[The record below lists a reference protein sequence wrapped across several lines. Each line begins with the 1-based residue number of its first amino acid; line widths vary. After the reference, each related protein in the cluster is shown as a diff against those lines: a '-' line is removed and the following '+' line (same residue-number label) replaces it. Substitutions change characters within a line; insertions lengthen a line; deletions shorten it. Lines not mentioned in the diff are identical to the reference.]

1 MLGIGS
7 YAFRWHVGIR
17 DRFPERPITAAAI
30 LDHAARLGIG
40 LVQFA
45 DNLPLHAL
53 PSHEVDAL
61 AAQARDLGIV
71 LELGMTGCDP
81 ALVRQYLDLAGRLDV
96 TLLRIAPTAGESAGS
111 NGEIAALFARLLPDC
126 RAAGVVLAVENHFH
140 LPSPRL
146 VEIVTRVG
154 DEALGVCLDVANSI
168 ACEEWPKTTI
178 DLLAPYA
185 VNLHLKDFRI
195 ALDPHGVGG
204 SFVGTPLGQ
213 GCFDPAIVFDALAR
227 HGRQVNTILE
237 HWLPWQGDF
246 HRTQAMEL
254 AWLDESV
261 AAARALTG
269 RYPVINTNIAKGER
283 DVQDTHHHRG

>member
-17 DRFPERPITAAAI
+17 DRFPEQPITAAAI
-30 LDHAARLGIG
+30 LDHAARLGVG

-45 DNLPLHAL
+45 DNLPLHTL
-53 PSHEVDAL
+53 PSDEIDAL
-61 AAQARDLGIV
+61 AAQAKHLGIT

-81 ALVRQYLDLAGRLDV
+81 SLVRQYLDLADRLDV
-96 TLLRIAPTAGESAGS
+96 SLLRIAPTAEESAGS
-111 NGEIAALFARLLPDC
+111 NARIASLFARLLPDC

-146 VEIVTRVG
+146 VEIVTTVR
-154 DEALGVCLDVANSI
+154 DEVLGVCLDVANSI
-168 ACEEWPKTTI
+168 ACQEWPKTTI

-213 GCFDPAIVFDALAR
+213 GSFDPAIVFDVLER

-246 HRTQAMEL
+246 AATQALEL
-254 AWLDESV
+254 AWLEQSV
-261 AAARALTG
+261 AAARALSA
-269 RYPVINTNIAKGER
+269 RYPIIDMNIAKGER
-283 DVQDTHHHRG
+283 DVQDAHHHRG

>member
-17 DRFPERPITAAAI
+17 DRIPDHPISAAGI
-30 LDHAARLGIG
+30 LDHAARLQVG

-45 DNLPLHAL
+45 DNLPLHTLSSA
-53 PSHEVDAL
+53 EIDAL
-61 AAQARDLGIV
+61 AEQAARLHIA
-71 LELGMTGCDP
+71 LELGMTGCAP
-81 ALVRQYLDLAGRLDV
+81 HLVGQYLDLARRLGV
-96 TLLRIAPTAGESAGS
+96 SLLRIAPTAEESSAE
-111 NGEIAALFARLLPDC
+111 NAEIATMLSQLLPAC

-146 VEIVTRVG
+146 VDIVTMVD
-154 DEALGVCLDVANSI
+154 DEALGICLDVANSI
-168 ACEEWPKTTI
+168 ACREWPETTI
-178 DLLAPYA
+178 ELLAPFA

-213 GCFDPAIVFDALAR
+213 GCFDPSSVFRALWR
-227 HGRQVNTILE
+227 HGRQFNTILE

-246 HRTQAMEL
+246 VTTQALEL
-254 AWLDESV
+254 AWLEQSV
-261 AAARALTG
+261 SAAKSLAERHPL
-269 RYPVINTNIAKGER
+269 IETNNAKGER
-283 DVQDTHHHRG
+283 DVQHPPHHRG

>member
-17 DRFPERPITAAAI
+17 DRIPDRPITAAAI
-30 LDHAARLGIG
+30 LEHAARLGVG

-45 DNLPLHAL
+45 DNLPLHKL
-53 PSHEVDAL
+53 PPAEIDAL
-61 AAQARDLGIV
+61 AAQAKQLGIAI
-71 LELGMTGCDP
+71 ELGMTGCDP
-81 ALVRQYLDLAGRLDV
+81 ALVGRYLELARKLDAP
-96 TLLRIAPTAGESAGS
+96 LLRIAPTAEESAGTDA
-111 NGEIAALFARLLPDC
+111 EIAALFTRLLPEC
-126 RAAGVVLAVENHFH
+126 REAGVVLAVENHFH

-146 VEIVTRVG
+146 VAIVEAVG
-154 DEALGVCLDVANSI
+154 DPALGVCLDVANSI
-168 ACEEWPKTTI
+168 ACQEWPKTTI

-213 GCFDPAIVFDALAR
+213 GTFDAAVVFDAL
-227 HGRQVNTILE
+227 GRQGRRVNTILE

-246 HRTQAMEL
+246 ASTQALEL
-254 AWLDESV
+254 AWLEQSV
-261 AAARALTG
+261 AAANALAA
-269 RYPVINTNIAKGER
+269 RFPLINIAKGE
-283 DVQDTHHHRG
+283 

>member
-1 MLGIGS
+1 MLGMGS

-17 DRFPERPITAAAI
+17 DLVPEHPISAAGI
-30 LDHAARLGIG
+30 LDHAARLGVG

-45 DNLPLHAL
+45 DNLPLHML
-53 PSHEVDAL
+53 RHGEIDAL
-61 AAQARDLGIV
+61 ARQAGRLGIA
-71 LELGMTGCDP
+71 LELGMTGCAPD
-81 ALVRQYLDLAGRLDV
+81 LVGRYLDLAGRLGV
-96 TLLRIAPTAGESAGS
+96 SLLRIAPTAEESSAEDA
-111 NGEIAALFARLLPDC
+111 EIAAMFTQLLPAC

-146 VEIVTRVG
+146 VDIIAIVG
-154 DEALGVCLDVANSI
+154 DETLGVCLDVANSI
-168 ACEEWPKTTI
+168 ACQEWPETTI
-178 DLLAPYA
+178 ALLAPLA

-213 GCFDPAIVFDALAR
+213 GRFDPSIVFDALGQ

-246 HRTQAMEL
+246 ATTQALEL
-254 AWLDESV
+254 AWLEQSI
-261 AAARALTG
+261 AAARALAP
-269 RYPVINTNIAKGER
+269 RYPLINTDIAKGA
-283 DVQDTHHHRG
+283 

>member
-17 DRFPERPITAAAI
+17 DRVPDHPISAAGI
-30 LDHAARLGIG
+30 LDHAARLGVP

-45 DNLPLHAL
+45 DNLPLHTL
-53 PSHEVDAL
+53 PKGEIDAL
-61 AAQARDLGIV
+61 AAQARSLGIA
-71 LELGMTGCDP
+71 LELGMTGC
-81 ALVRQYLDLAGRLDV
+81 AEELVGQYLDLAGRLDA
-96 TLLRIAPTAGESAGS
+96 TLLRIAPTAEESLAKDA
-111 NGEIAALFARLLPDC
+111 EIAAMFARLLPAC

-146 VEIVTRVG
+146 VDIVTMVG

-168 ACEEWPKTTI
+168 ACQEWPETTI
-178 DLLAPYA
+178 ALLAPHA

-213 GCFDPAIVFDALAR
+213 GCLDPSIVFDALKR
-227 HGRQVNTILE
+227 LDRRVNTILE

-246 HRTQAMEL
+246 DTTQALEL
-254 AWLDESV
+254 AWLEQSV
-261 AAARALTG
+261 AAAKALAT
-269 RYPVINTNIAKGER
+269 RYPIITTNIAKGE
-283 DVQDTHHHRG
+283 

>member
-17 DRFPERPITAAAI
+17 DRVPDRPLSAGGI
-30 LDHAARLGIG
+30 LDHAARLGVG

-53 PSHEVDAL
+53 SDGEIDAL
-61 AAQARDLGIV
+61 AGQAGRLDIA
-71 LELGMTGCDP
+71 LELGMTGCAP
-81 ALVRQYLDLAGRLDV
+81 ALVARYLDLAGRLGV
-96 TLLRIAPTAGESAGS
+96 SLLRIAPTAEESSADDA
-111 NGEIAALFARLLPDC
+111 EIAAMFSRLIPAC

-146 VEIVTRVG
+146 VNIVTMVG

-168 ACEEWPKTTI
+168 ACEEWPQTTI
-178 DLLAPYA
+178 ALLAPFA
-185 VNLHLKDFRI
+185 CNLHLKDFRI

-204 SFVGTPLGQ
+204 CFVGTPLGQ
-213 GCFDPAIVFDALAR
+213 GRFDPSVVFDALR
-227 HGRQVNTILE
+227 QHDRQVNTILE

-246 HRTQAMEL
+246 STTQALEL
-254 AWLDESV
+254 AWLEQSV
-261 AAARALTG
+261 AAAKALAARHPLIST
-269 RYPVINTNIAKGER
+269 RIAKGE
-283 DVQDTHHHRG
+283 

>member
-17 DRFPERPITAAAI
+17 DRGPDRPISAAGI
-30 LDHAARLGIG
+30 LDHAARLGVP

-45 DNLPLHAL
+45 DNLPLHTL
-53 PSHEVDAL
+53 PRGEIDAL
-61 AAQARDLGIV
+61 ADHAGRLDIA
-71 LELGMTGCDP
+71 LELGMTGCAP
-81 ALVRQYLDLAGRLDV
+81 ELVEQYLDLAGRLGV
-96 TLLRIAPTAGESAGS
+96 TLLRIAPTAEESSAGDA
-111 NGEIAALFARLLPDC
+111 EIAAMFTRLLPAC

-146 VEIVTRVG
+146 VDIVSMVG
-154 DEALGVCLDVANSI
+154 DETLGVCLDVANSI
-168 ACEEWPKTTI
+168 ACQEWPETTI
-178 DLLAPYA
+178 ALLAPYA

-213 GCFDPAIVFDALAR
+213 GRLDPAIVFDALGQ

-246 HRTQAMEL
+246 DTTQALEL
-254 AWLDESV
+254 AWLEQSV
-261 AAARALTG
+261 AAAKALAT
-269 RYPVINTNIAKGER
+269 RYPTITTNIAKGE
-283 DVQDTHHHRG
+283 